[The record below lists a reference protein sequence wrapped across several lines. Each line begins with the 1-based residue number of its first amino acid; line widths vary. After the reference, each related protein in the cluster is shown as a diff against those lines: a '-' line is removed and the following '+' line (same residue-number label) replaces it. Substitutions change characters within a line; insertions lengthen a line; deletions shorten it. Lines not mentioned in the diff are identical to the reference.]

1 MLNDLQLLRKVTE
14 ALDQRQ
20 MLWNYAPKGGATARE
35 DDEDMAAGMMEMDTE
50 SEENKVYVW
59 DAGAMFDS
67 GFINEM
73 FNSEMCYWVM
83 YI

>member
-1 MLNDLQLLRKVTE
+1 MNRDLTRRVKSVSGITWSRKVMLNDLQLLRKVTE

-50 SEENKVYVW
+50 SEENKVYV
-59 DAGAMFDS
+59 
-67 GFINEM
+67 
-73 FNSEMCYWVM
+73 
-83 YI
+83 